1 MGKRLAS
8 KKLFFLFDQSLVFSI
23 IRHFHLK
30 KKKKKVCFHPDNR
43 EFLGFCAKAL
53 QGESEKVKSL
63 QAKTLKNVRK

>member
-53 QGESEKVKSL
+53 QEESEKVKST
-63 QAKTLKNVRK
+63 QQRP

>member
-30 KKKKKVCFHPDNR
+30 KKKKVCFHPDNR

-53 QGESEKVKSL
+53 REESEIYT
-63 QAKTLKNVRK
+63 AEILKYVRK

>member
-30 KKKKKVCFHPDNR
+30 KKKKKFVSIQIT
-43 EFLGFCAKAL
+43 G
-53 QGESEKVKSL
+53 SS
-63 QAKTLKNVRK
+63 